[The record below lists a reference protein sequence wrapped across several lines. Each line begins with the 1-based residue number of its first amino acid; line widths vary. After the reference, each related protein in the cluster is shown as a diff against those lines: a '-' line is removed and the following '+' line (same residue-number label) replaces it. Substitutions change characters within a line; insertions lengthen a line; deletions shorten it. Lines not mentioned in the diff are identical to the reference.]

1 VLRLI
6 RNDRLRFLEESRED
20 TFILGDPQG
29 TYDNRV
35 HIEGRINEWTDEA
48 EALSSVEA
56 FITEAKDIG
65 QQQRDYTDGI
75 PGPDKTTTD
84 S

>member
-1 VLRLI
+1 LK
-6 RNDRLRFLEESRED
+6 FLEESRED
-20 TFILGDPQG
+20 TFILGDPQS

-48 EALSSVEA
+48 EALTSVEA
-56 FITEAKDIG
+56 FITEAQDIG
-65 QQQRDYTDGI
+65 KHQRDYTDGI
-75 PGPDKTTTD
+75 PSINQTPPN